1 METVEVFKTNVSDAQ
16 QASHLLGQIHQAFPA
31 YKATF
36 DLDDC
41 DRILRVASQAGVIS
55 SFMLIDFLKSLGC
68 EAQVLPDE
76 LLPAGDSPFPL
87 LSLFY

>member
-1 METVEVFKTNVSDAQ
+1 METVEVFKTNVSDAE
-16 QASHLLGQIHQAFPA
+16 QASRLLLQLHHAFPA

-41 DRILRVASQAGVIS
+41 DRILRVASKAGLIS
-55 SFMLIDFLKSLGC
+55 SFALIGFLKNLGC

-76 LLPAGDSPFPL
+76 LLPSGDSPLPL
-87 LSLFY
+87 HALFY